1 MSSAPSLGVGCEVLR
16 MRLREL
22 RDRAG
27 QVRKQVGSSSS
38 LDSLEKAVRRSGLP
52 GTATFRGQRVSSW
65 APPLDKPEKFVVPQD
80 GDVLLAVVAVW
91 SAWSGQP
98 ALDGQGRVEQR
109 WLKAA
114 RPEWD
119 RLLDAAQRERA
130 VSRERGDEQAQVRAA
145 VTVYLGRVR
154 EVHRRLNLDVLGPS
168 GLAGEQPVIELRQV
182 FMPQACRPF
191 VPHLE
196 EGVRRRLV
204 EVGELV
210 DDEELSRS
218 ARELGR
224 EEAARQAVAQ
234 PVLSVLAQE
243 SGRRLV
249 VLGDP
254 GAGKSTLAKYLT
266 LALAGGLSSV
276 PSSLEPLAGL
286 VPVLVEL
293 RQYAQPHWRERTIE
307 EFLDHVHVQ
316 ERMGLPR
323 PVLEGLLVSGRAV
336 VVFDGLDEIFDPAVR
351 AQTTRRITAFSA
363 HYRQVRTVVTSRE
376 YGYRSHEFVTNNFAQ
391 VMLQNLDPGQ
401 VETFIRRWYAAAHP
415 EKPQLANQLTERLL
429 SAVRTVRPV
438 AELAGNPLL
447 LTILAAI
454 GMGRTIPRERREVY
468 AHAIDVLVER
478 WDKDAK
484 FLTPPSPPTSDVAHA
499 LEGLTAGRRLKLLER
514 IARAMQEGAGKP
526 AGTFIRHDD
535 LTGIIRNFLTESNIA
550 SPAADVAAGLMVE
563 HLRSRNFLLAHYG
576 GGLYGFVHRT
586 FLEYL
591 AATDLLR
598 RREEEEWGRDYLID
612 LLTRQAQDPHWHEV
626 LLLMAGGL
634 RQRDVA
640 ALLSHLL
647 QLHRQHVNNFH
658 EAPMLVL
665 AIRVLAETADIGA
678 PYVPGTPDPHLSVAA
693 QSDAVIDALTT
704 TLQGMFMYGLQE
716 ALPALGTFG
725 HFWSGR
731 DRYMRWYYAQEDM
744 RLDFLGTAGAVAA
757 ALSRNPREAIVLF
770 HASSLEDKFEA
781 QRGPI
786 LAALGERWHDRPEAF
801 DTVLHATTNNDP
813 SVRRA
818 ALAALGEWWHDRPEV
833 FDTLLHATND
843 DNADIRDTALTALG
857 KWWHDR
863 PEAFDTLLHAT
874 TNNDPDVR
882 RTALNTLGKWWHDR
896 PETFDTLL
904 HATTNNDPAIR
915 RTALAALGEWWRDRP
930 EAFDTLLHATNDND
944 PDVRDTALTALGEWW
959 RDRPEAFDTL
969 LHATNDDNADV
980 RRTALAALGKRWRDR
995 PEAFDTLLHA
1005 TNDDN
1010 VYVRRTALA
1019 ALGEWWRDRPEAF
1032 DTLLHAT
1039 NDNDPDVRRTAL
1051 AALGEWWHD
1060 RPEAFDTLLHA
1071 TNDNDPSVRYT
1082 ALAALGEWW
1091 RDRPEAFDTL
1101 LHATNDNDPDVRR
1114 TALNTLGEW
1123 WHDRPETF
1131 DTLLHATTN
1140 NDPDVRRTALN
1151 TLGKW
1156 WHDRPETFDTLLH
1169 ATTNNDP
1176 DVRHTA
1182 LNALGE
1188 WWHDRP
1194 ETFDTLL
1201 HATTNNDPSVRHT
1214 ALNALG
1220 EWWHDRPEAFDT
1232 LLHATNDNDPSVR
1245 RATMRVLAHRYPDR
1259 ACRVLIELAA
1269 REEDEDLRTA
1279 LVRVITLVWPDEHDV
1294 PQFLKEKTAADT
1306 SDAVRATARKAL
1318 VFLQLRS
1325 SLNTEQGA
1333 PTAK

>member
-1 MSSAPSLGVGCEVLR
+1 M
-16 MRLREL
+16 
-22 RDRAG
+22 
-27 QVRKQVGSSSS
+27 
-38 LDSLEKAVRRSGLP
+38 
-52 GTATFRGQRVSSW
+52 SSW
-65 APPLDKPEKFVVPQD
+65 APPLGKPEKFVVPQD

-145 VTVYLGRVR
+145 VAVYLGRVR

-224 EEAARQAVAQ
+224 EEAARQAVVQ

-266 LALAGGLSSV
+266 LALAGGLSKM

-323 PVLEGLLVSGRAV
+323 PVLEGFLESGRAV

-415 EKPQLANQLTERLL
+415 EKPQLANQLIERLL

-499 LEGLTAGRRLKLLER
+499 LEGLTAGRRVKLLER

-598 RREEEEWGRDYLID
+598 RREEEEWTRDHLID
-612 LLTRQAQDPHWHEV
+612 LLTRQARDPHWHEV

-634 RQRDVA
+634 KQRDVA
-640 ALLSHLL
+640 ALLSRLL

-678 PYVPGTPDPHLSVAA
+678 PYVPGTSDPHLSVAA
-693 QSDAVIDALTT
+693 QSDAVIDALTAA
-704 TLQGMFMYGLQE
+704 LQGVFMFGLQE

-744 RLDFLGTAGAVAA
+744 RLDFFGTAGAVAA

-770 HASSLEDKFEA
+770 HASSLGNKFEA

-801 DTVLHATTNNDP
+801 DTIMRATTDTDP
-813 SVRRA
+813 GVRRT
-818 ALAALGEWWHDRPEV
+818 ALAALGERWHDRPEA
-833 FDTLLHATND
+833 FDTIMRATTD
-843 DNADIRDTALTALG
+843 TDPGVRHTALTALG
-857 KWWHDR
+857 ERWHDRPEAFDTIMRATTDTDPGVRHTALAALRERWHDQPQALDTIMRATTDNNADVRHTALAALRERWHDRPEAFDTIMRATTDTDPGVRHTALAALGWWHDR
-863 PEAFDTLLHAT
+863 PEAFDTIMRAT
-874 TNNDPDVR
+874 TDTDPGVR
-882 RTALNTLGKWWHDR
+882 H
-896 PETFDTLL
+896 
-904 HATTNNDPAIR
+904 
-915 RTALAALGEWWRDRP
+915 TALAALG
-930 EAFDTLLHATNDND
+930 
-944 PDVRDTALTALGEWW
+944 
-959 RDRPEAFDTL
+959 
-969 LHATNDDNADV
+969 
-980 RRTALAALGKRWRDR
+980 
-995 PEAFDTLLHA
+995 
-1005 TNDDN
+1005 
-1010 VYVRRTALA
+1010 
-1019 ALGEWWRDRPEAF
+1019 
-1032 DTLLHAT
+1032 
-1039 NDNDPDVRRTAL
+1039 
-1051 AALGEWWHD
+1051 WWHD
-1060 RPEAFDTLLHA
+1060 RPEAFDTIMRA
-1071 TNDNDPSVRYT
+1071 TTDTDPGVRHT
-1082 ALAALGEWW
+1082 ALAALG
-1091 RDRPEAFDTL
+1091 
-1101 LHATNDNDPDVRR
+1101 
-1114 TALNTLGEW
+1114 
-1123 WHDRPETF
+1123 
-1131 DTLLHATTN
+1131 
-1140 NDPDVRRTALN
+1140 
-1151 TLGKW
+1151 
-1156 WHDRPETFDTLLH
+1156 
-1169 ATTNNDP
+1169 
-1176 DVRHTA
+1176 
-1182 LNALGE
+1182 
-1188 WWHDRP
+1188 
-1194 ETFDTLL
+1194 
-1201 HATTNNDPSVRHT
+1201 
-1214 ALNALG
+1214 
-1220 EWWHDRPEAFDT
+1220 WWHDRPEAFDT
-1232 LLHATNDNDPSVR
+1232 IMRATTDTDPGVRHTALAALGWWHDRPEAFDTIMRATTDTDPGVRHTALAALGWWHDRPEAFDTIMRATTDTDPGVRHTALAALGWWHDRPEAFDTIMRATTDTDPGVRHTALAALGWWHDRPEAFDTIMRATTDTDPGVRHTALAALGWWHDRPEAFDTIMRATTDTDPGVRHTALAALGWWHDRPEAFDTIMRATTDTDPDVR
-1245 RATMRVLAHRYPDR
+1245 RAVMRALAHRYPDR
-1259 ACRVLIELAA
+1259 ACRALTELAA
-1269 REEDEDLRTA
+1269 REEDEALRA
-1279 LVRVITLVWPDEHDV
+1279 DLVRVITLVWPDEPDV
-1294 PQFLKEKTAADT
+1294 PQFLKDKTAADT
-1306 SDAVRATARKAL
+1306 SDAVRGTARKAL
-1318 VFLQLRS
+1318 AFLQLRS
-1325 SLNTEQGA
+1325 SLSTEQGA
-1333 PTAK
+1333 PTAE

>member
-1 MSSAPSLGVGCEVLR
+1 MESTSSAPPLGAGCEVLR
-16 MRLREL
+16 VRLREL

-27 QVRKQVGSSSS
+27 QVRKQAGSSSS
-38 LDSLEKAVRRSGLP
+38 LDSLETAVRRSGLP
-52 GTATFRGQRVSSW
+52 GTTRFRGQRVSSW
-65 APPLDKPEKFVVPQD
+65 APPLDRPEKFVVPQD

-91 SAWSGQP
+91 SAWSGRP
-98 ALDGQGRVEQR
+98 SLDGQGRVEQR

-119 RLLDAAQRERA
+119 RLLDDAQRERA
-130 VSRERGDEQAQVRAA
+130 VSRERGDDQARDRAA
-145 VTVYLGRVR
+145 ITVYLGRVR

-204 EVGELV
+204 AVGELV

-224 EEAARQAVAQ
+224 EEAARRAVAQ

-243 SGRRLV
+243 TGRRLV

-266 LALAGGLSSV
+266 LALAGGLSEM

-323 PVLEGLLVSGRAV
+323 PVLEGLLEAGRAV

-376 YGYRSHEFVTNNFAQ
+376 YGYRSHEFATSNFAQ
-391 VMLQNLDPGQ
+391 VMLQNLDSGQ

-415 EKPQLANQLTERLL
+415 EKPQLAGRLTERLL

-478 WDKDAK
+478 WDRDAK
-484 FLTPPSPPTSDVAHA
+484 FLTPPAPPTSDVAHA

-526 AGTFIRHDD
+526 AGTFIHHDD
-535 LTGIIRNFLTESNIA
+535 LTGIIRTFLTESNIA
-550 SPAADVAAGLMVE
+550 PPAADVAAGLMVE

-598 RREEEEWGRDYLID
+598 RREEEEWTRDHLID
-612 LLTRQAQDPHWHEV
+612 RLIRQAHDPDWHEV

-640 ALLSHLL
+640 ALLARLL
-647 QLHRQHVNNFH
+647 QLHRQGARRSS

-665 AIRVLAETADIGA
+665 AIKVLAETADVGA
-678 PYVPGTPDPHLSVAA
+678 PYVPGTSDPHLSVAA

-704 TLQGMFMYGLQE
+704 TLQDVFVFGLE
-716 ALPALGTFG
+716 DALPALGTFG

-731 DRYMRWYYAQEDM
+731 DRYMRWYLAQGVIGYDV
-744 RLDFLGTAGAVAA
+744 LGTASAVAA
-757 ALSRNPREAIVLF
+757 TLSRNAREAIVLF
-770 HASSLEDKFEA
+770 HAARLGDRFEA
-781 QRGPI
+781 QGESI
-786 LAALGERWHDRPEAF
+786 LAALGERWHDRREVFDTVLHAATDKDPNIRSAALAALAKWWSDRREVF
-801 DTVLHATTNNDP
+801 DTVLHATTKDGD
-813 SVRRA
+813 SGVRYT
-818 ALAALGEWWHDRPEV
+818 ALVTLGERWYDRPEV
-833 FDTLLHATND
+833 FDTVLHVTSD
-843 DNADIRDTALTALG
+843 RDLG
-857 KWWHDR
+857 
-863 PEAFDTLLHAT
+863 
-874 TNNDPDVR
+874 
-882 RTALNTLGKWWHDR
+882 
-896 PETFDTLL
+896 
-904 HATTNNDPAIR
+904 IR
-915 RTALAALGEWWRDRP
+915 RTAL
-930 EAFDTLLHATNDND
+930 
-944 PDVRDTALTALGEWW
+944 V
-959 RDRPEAFDTL
+959 
-969 LHATNDDNADV
+969 
-980 RRTALAALGKRWRDR
+980 
-995 PEAFDTLLHA
+995 
-1005 TNDDN
+1005 
-1010 VYVRRTALA
+1010 
-1019 ALGEWWRDRPEAF
+1019 
-1032 DTLLHAT
+1032 
-1039 NDNDPDVRRTAL
+1039 
-1051 AALGEWWHD
+1051 
-1060 RPEAFDTLLHA
+1060 
-1071 TNDNDPSVRYT
+1071 
-1082 ALAALGEWW
+1082 
-1091 RDRPEAFDTL
+1091 
-1101 LHATNDNDPDVRR
+1101 
-1114 TALNTLGEW
+1114 TLGEW
-1123 WHDRPETF
+1123 WHERGEVF
-1131 DTLLHATTN
+1131 DTVLHAATGK
-1140 NDPDVRRTALN
+1140 DV
-1151 TLGKW
+1151 G
-1156 WHDRPETFDTLLH
+1156 
-1169 ATTNNDP
+1169 
-1176 DVRHTA
+1176 VRHIA
-1182 LNALGE
+1182 
-1188 WWHDRP
+1188 
-1194 ETFDTLL
+1194 
-1201 HATTNNDPSVRHT
+1201 
-1214 ALNALG
+1214 
-1220 EWWHDRPEAFDT
+1220 
-1232 LLHATNDNDPSVR
+1232 
-1245 RATMRVLAHRYPDR
+1245 
-1259 ACRVLIELAA
+1259 
-1269 REEDEDLRTA
+1269 
-1279 LVRVITLVWPDEHDV
+1279 
-1294 PQFLKEKTAADT
+1294 
-1306 SDAVRATARKAL
+1306 
-1318 VFLQLRS
+1318 
-1325 SLNTEQGA
+1325 
-1333 PTAK
+1333 

>member
-1 MSSAPSLGVGCEVLR
+1 MESTSSALPLGAGCEVLR
-16 MRLREL
+16 VRLREL

-27 QVRKQVGSSSS
+27 QVRKQAGSSSS
-38 LDSLEKAVRRSGLP
+38 LDTLETAVRRSGLP
-52 GTATFRGQRVSSW
+52 GTTTFRGQRVSSW
-65 APPLDKPEKFVVPQD
+65 APPLDRPEKFVVPQD

-91 SAWSGQP
+91 SAWSGRP
-98 ALDGQGRVEQR
+98 ALDGQGRVDQR

-119 RLLDAAQRERA
+119 RLLGDAQKERA
-130 VSRERGDEQAQVRAA
+130 VSRERGDEQARARAA
-145 VTVYLGRVR
+145 ITVYLGRVR

-204 EVGELV
+204 AVGELV

-243 SGRRLV
+243 TGRRLV

-266 LALAGGLSSV
+266 LALAGGLSDM

-293 RQYAQPHWRERTIE
+293 RQYAQPHWREHTIE
-307 EFLDHVHVQ
+307 EFLDHLHVQ

-323 PVLEGLLVSGRAV
+323 PVLDGLLESGRAV

-376 YGYRSHEFVTNNFAQ
+376 YGYRSHEFATNNFDQ

-415 EKPQLANQLTERLL
+415 EKPQLAGQLTERLL

-484 FLTPPSPPTSDVAHA
+484 FLTPPAPPTSDVAHA

-526 AGTFIRHDD
+526 AGTFIHHDD
-535 LTGIIRNFLTESNIA
+535 LTGIIRTFLTESNIA
-550 SPAADVAAGLMVE
+550 PPAADVAAGIMVE

-598 RREEEEWGRDYLID
+598 RREEEEWTRDHLID
-612 LLTRQAQDPHWHEV
+612 LLTRQAHDPDWHEV

-640 ALLSHLL
+640 ALLTRLL
-647 QLHRQHVNNFH
+647 QLHRQGASRFF

-665 AIRVLAETADIGA
+665 AIKVLAETADIGA
-678 PYVPGTPDPHLSVAA
+678 PFVPGTSDPRLSVAA
-693 QSDAVIDALTT
+693 QSDAVIDALTM
-704 TLQGMFMYGLQE
+704 TLQELFLLRLPD

-731 DRYMRWYYAQEDM
+731 DRYMRWYQAQGVIRYDI
-744 RLDFLGTAGAVAA
+744 FGTASALAA
-757 ALSRNPREAIVLF
+757 ALSRNAREAIVLF
-770 HASSLEDKFEA
+770 HASRLGGNSEA
-781 QRGPI
+781 QGGAILAVLGERWSDRSEVFDTVLHATTDDNPGFRRIALAALGKWWSDRPEVFDTVLHATTDDDPDTRRVALAALGEWWSDCPEVFDTVLHATTADEDADVRHTA
-786 LAALGERWHDRPEAF
+786 LAALGERWHDRSEVF
-801 DTVLHATTNNDP
+801 DTVLHATTTDDNPDTRRVALVALGKWWDDRP
-813 SVRRA
+813 EVFDAVLHATTADEDAGVRRI
-818 ALAALGEWWHDRPEV
+818 ALAALGERWSDRSEV
-833 FDTLLHATND
+833 FDTVLH
-843 DNADIRDTALTALG
+843 
-857 KWWHDR
+857 
-863 PEAFDTLLHAT
+863 
-874 TNNDPDVR
+874 
-882 RTALNTLGKWWHDR
+882 
-896 PETFDTLL
+896 
-904 HATTNNDPAIR
+904 
-915 RTALAALGEWWRDRP
+915 
-930 EAFDTLLHATNDND
+930 
-944 PDVRDTALTALGEWW
+944 
-959 RDRPEAFDTL
+959 
-969 LHATNDDNADV
+969 
-980 RRTALAALGKRWRDR
+980 
-995 PEAFDTLLHA
+995 
-1005 TNDDN
+1005 
-1010 VYVRRTALA
+1010 
-1019 ALGEWWRDRPEAF
+1019 
-1032 DTLLHAT
+1032 
-1039 NDNDPDVRRTAL
+1039 
-1051 AALGEWWHD
+1051 
-1060 RPEAFDTLLHA
+1060 
-1071 TNDNDPSVRYT
+1071 
-1082 ALAALGEWW
+1082 
-1091 RDRPEAFDTL
+1091 
-1101 LHATNDNDPDVRR
+1101 
-1114 TALNTLGEW
+1114 
-1123 WHDRPETF
+1123 
-1131 DTLLHATTN
+1131 
-1140 NDPDVRRTALN
+1140 
-1151 TLGKW
+1151 
-1156 WHDRPETFDTLLH
+1156 
-1169 ATTNNDP
+1169 
-1176 DVRHTA
+1176 
-1182 LNALGE
+1182 
-1188 WWHDRP
+1188 
-1194 ETFDTLL
+1194 
-1201 HATTNNDPSVRHT
+1201 
-1214 ALNALG
+1214 
-1220 EWWHDRPEAFDT
+1220 
-1232 LLHATNDNDPSVR
+1232 
-1245 RATMRVLAHRYPDR
+1245 
-1259 ACRVLIELAA
+1259 
-1269 REEDEDLRTA
+1269 
-1279 LVRVITLVWPDEHDV
+1279 
-1294 PQFLKEKTAADT
+1294 
-1306 SDAVRATARKAL
+1306 
-1318 VFLQLRS
+1318 
-1325 SLNTEQGA
+1325 
-1333 PTAK
+1333 

>member
-1 MSSAPSLGVGCEVLR
+1 M
-16 MRLREL
+16 
-22 RDRAG
+22 
-27 QVRKQVGSSSS
+27 
-38 LDSLEKAVRRSGLP
+38 
-52 GTATFRGQRVSSW
+52 
-65 APPLDKPEKFVVPQD
+65 
-80 GDVLLAVVAVW
+80 
-91 SAWSGQP
+91 
-98 ALDGQGRVEQR
+98 EQR

-119 RLLDAAQRERA
+119 RLLDAAQKERA

-154 EVHRRLNLDVLGPS
+154 EVHQRLNLDVLGPS

-191 VPHLE
+191 VPQLE

-266 LALAGGLSSV
+266 LALAGGLSKM

-323 PVLEGLLVSGRAV
+323 PVLEGFLESGRAV

-391 VMLQNLDPGQ
+391 VMLQNLDSGQ

-499 LEGLTAGRRLKLLER
+499 LEGLTAGRRVKLLER

-598 RREEEEWGRDYLID
+598 RREEEEWTRDHLID
-612 LLTRQAQDPHWHEV
+612 LLTRQARDPHWHEV

-640 ALLSHLL
+640 ALLSRLL
-647 QLHRQHVNNFH
+647 QLHRQHVNNFY

-678 PYVPGTPDPHLSVAA
+678 PYVPGTSDPHLSVAA
-693 QSDAVIDALTT
+693 QSDAVIDALTAAF
-704 TLQGMFMYGLQE
+704 QGVFMYGLQE

-744 RLDFLGTAGAVAA
+744 RLDLFGTAGAVAA

-770 HASSLEDKFEA
+770 HASSLGDKFEA

-801 DTVLHATTNNDP
+801 DTIMRATTDNDLQ
-813 SVRRA
+813 VR
-818 ALAALGEWWHDRPEV
+818 H
-833 FDTLLHATND
+833 
-843 DNADIRDTALTALG
+843 TALTALG
-857 KWWHDR
+857 ERWHDR
-863 PEAFDTLLHAT
+863 PEAFDTIMRAT
-874 TNNDPDVR
+874 TDNNPGV
-882 RTALNTLGKWWHDR
+882 
-896 PETFDTLL
+896 
-904 HATTNNDPAIR
+904 R
-915 RTALAALGEWWRDRP
+915 RTALAAFKERWHDRP
-930 EAFDTLLHATNDND
+930 QAFDTIMRATTDN
-944 PDVRDTALTALGEWW
+944 
-959 RDRPEAFDTL
+959 
-969 LHATNDDNADV
+969 NADV
-980 RRTALAALGKRWRDR
+980 RRTAL
-995 PEAFDTLLHA
+995 T
-1005 TNDDN
+1005 
-1010 VYVRRTALA
+1010 
-1019 ALGEWWRDRPEAF
+1019 ALGER
-1032 DTLLHAT
+1032 
-1039 NDNDPDVRRTAL
+1039 
-1051 AALGEWWHD
+1051 WHD
-1060 RPEAFDTLLHA
+1060 RPEAFDTIMRA
-1071 TNDNDPSVRYT
+1071 TTDNNPGVRHT
-1082 ALAALGEWW
+1082 ALTALGEQWH
-1091 RDRPEAFDTL
+1091 DRPEAFNTVL
-1101 LHATNDNDPDVRR
+1101 RATTDNEPGVRR
-1114 TALNTLGEW
+1114 TALTALGEQ
-1123 WHDRPETF
+1123 WHDRPEAFNTF
-1131 DTLLHATTN
+1131 LRATTD
-1140 NDPDVRRTALN
+1140 NDLQVRHTALTALGERWHDRPEAFNTVLRATTDTDPGVRRTAL
-1151 TLGKW
+1151 TALGEQ
-1156 WHDRPETFDTLLH
+1156 WHDRPEAFNTIMR
-1169 ATTNNDP
+1169 ATTDDGP
-1176 DVRHTA
+1176 GVRRIA
-1182 LNALGE
+1182 LTALGE
-1188 WWHDRP
+1188 RWHDRP
-1194 ETFDTLL
+1194 QAFDTVLR
-1201 HATTNNDPSVRHT
+1201 ATTDDGPGVRRT
-1214 ALNALG
+1214 ALTALG
-1220 EWWHDRPEAFDT
+1220 EQWHDRPEAFDT
-1232 LLHATNDNDPSVR
+1232 IMRATTDNDPDVR
-1245 RATMRVLAHRYPDR
+1245 RAVMRALAHRYPDR
-1259 ACRVLIELAA
+1259 ACRALIELAA
-1269 REEDEDLRTA
+1269 REEDEDLRA
-1279 LVRVITLVWPDEHDV
+1279 DLVRVITLVWPDEPDV
-1294 PQFLKEKTAADT
+1294 PQFLKDKTAADT
-1306 SDAVRATARKAL
+1306 SDAVRTAARKAL
-1318 VFLQLRS
+1318 AFLQLRS
-1325 SLNTEQGA
+1325 SLSTEQGA
-1333 PTAK
+1333 PTAE

>member
-1 MSSAPSLGVGCEVLR
+1 MSSAPRLGEGCEFLR
-16 MRLREL
+16 VRLREL
-22 RDRAG
+22 RDLAG
-27 QVRKQVGSSSS
+27 QVRKQAGSSSS
-38 LDSLEKAVRRSGLP
+38 LDSLEKAVRRSDLP

-65 APPLDKPEKFVVPQD
+65 APPLDRPEKFVVPQD

-130 VSRERGDEQAQVRAA
+130 GARERGDEQAGVRAA

-210 DDEELSRS
+210 DEELSRS
-218 ARELGR
+218 ARELKR
-224 EEAARQAVAQ
+224 EEAARRAVAQ

-266 LALAGGLSSV
+266 LALAGGLSDM

-293 RQYAQPHWRERTIE
+293 RQYARPHWRERTIE

-323 PVLEGLLVSGRAV
+323 PVLEGLLESGRAL

-376 YGYRSHEFVTNNFAQ
+376 YGYRSHEFATSNFTQ

-415 EKPQLANQLTERLL
+415 EKPQLADQLTERLL

-484 FLTPPSPPTSDVAHA
+484 FLTPPTPPTSDVAHA

-526 AGTFIRHDD
+526 AGTFIHHDD
-535 LTGIIRNFLTESNIA
+535 LTGIIRSFLTESNIA
-550 SPAADVAAGLMVE
+550 PAVADVTANLMVE

-598 RREEEEWGRDYLID
+598 RREEEEWTRGHLID
-612 LLTRQAQDPHWHEV
+612 LLTQQAQDPHWHEV

-640 ALLSHLL
+640 ALLARLL
-647 QLHRQHVNNFH
+647 QLYSQSTSSYSG
-658 EAPMLVL
+658 APMLVL
-665 AIRVLAETADIGA
+665 AIKVLAETGDIGA
-678 PYVPGTPDPHLSVAA
+678 PYVPGTSDPHLSVAA

-704 TLQGMFMYGLQE
+704 TLQGVFVYGLKD
-716 ALPALGTFG
+716 ALPALATFG

-731 DRYMRWYYAQEDM
+731 DRYMRWYHAQGVM
-744 RLDFLGTAGAVAA
+744 RYDILGTANAVAA
-757 ALSRNPREAIVLF
+757 ALSRNAREAIVLF
-770 HASSLEDKFEA
+770 HASLLRDKSEA
-781 QRGPI
+781 QGGSI
-786 LAALGERWHDRPEAF
+786 LKTLGERWSDRPGVF
-801 DTVLHATTNNDP
+801 DTVLHATTHDD
-813 SVRRA
+813 
-818 ALAALGEWWHDRPEV
+818 LG
-833 FDTLLHATND
+833 
-843 DNADIRDTALTALG
+843 IR
-857 KWWHDR
+857 
-863 PEAFDTLLHAT
+863 
-874 TNNDPDVR
+874 
-882 RTALNTLGKWWHDR
+882 
-896 PETFDTLL
+896 
-904 HATTNNDPAIR
+904 
-915 RTALAALGEWWRDRP
+915 
-930 EAFDTLLHATNDND
+930 
-944 PDVRDTALTALGEWW
+944 
-959 RDRPEAFDTL
+959 
-969 LHATNDDNADV
+969 
-980 RRTALAALGKRWRDR
+980 
-995 PEAFDTLLHA
+995 
-1005 TNDDN
+1005 
-1010 VYVRRTALA
+1010 
-1019 ALGEWWRDRPEAF
+1019 
-1032 DTLLHAT
+1032 
-1039 NDNDPDVRRTAL
+1039 
-1051 AALGEWWHD
+1051 
-1060 RPEAFDTLLHA
+1060 
-1071 TNDNDPSVRYT
+1071 S
-1082 ALAALGEWW
+1082 
-1091 RDRPEAFDTL
+1091 
-1101 LHATNDNDPDVRR
+1101 
-1114 TALNTLGEW
+1114 
-1123 WHDRPETF
+1123 
-1131 DTLLHATTN
+1131 
-1140 NDPDVRRTALN
+1140 
-1151 TLGKW
+1151 
-1156 WHDRPETFDTLLH
+1156 
-1169 ATTNNDP
+1169 
-1176 DVRHTA
+1176 TA
-1182 LNALGE
+1182 LNALGR
-1188 WWHDRP
+1188 WWSDRP
-1194 ETFDTLL
+1194 GVFDTVL
-1201 HATTNNDPSVRHT
+1201 HATTHDDLGIRST

-1220 EWWHDRPEAFDT
+1220 RWW
-1232 LLHATNDNDPSVR
+1232 S
-1245 RATMRVLAHRYPDR
+1245 
-1259 ACRVLIELAA
+1259 
-1269 REEDEDLRTA
+1269 
-1279 LVRVITLVWPDEHDV
+1279 
-1294 PQFLKEKTAADT
+1294 
-1306 SDAVRATARKAL
+1306 
-1318 VFLQLRS
+1318 
-1325 SLNTEQGA
+1325 
-1333 PTAK
+1333 